1 MHGIIHGGELRPKA
15 AVKSCEAVW
24 NSAEQ
29 SQFPLLS
36 SMQKA
41 PKDAPAQ
48 ILRQID
54 SEAQAVAV
62 SMKACGAKLAYVAA
76 CLGKSQSYI
85 SMIRKGQRPMPAKLV
100 KAFCWATG
108 TNLLRQYLDLQEA
121 LRALAEPSEQDRIN
135 RLAASLSSQ
144 AAA

>member
-1 MHGIIHGGELRPKA
+1 MHALSSHGAQLRPKGV
-15 AVKSCEAVW
+15 VKSCEAVW

-29 SQFPLLS
+29 SQFPLIS
-36 SMQKA
+36 SMQKP

-48 ILRQID
+48 LLRQIE

-76 CLGKSQSYI
+76 CLGKSQSYV

-100 KAFCWATG
+100 RPFCWATG

-121 LRALAEPSEQDRIN
+121 LRALSEPTEQDRIN
-135 RLAASLSSQ
+135 RLAASLSQ